1 MENNGLLVLRIR
13 YKFIKMKDEKENKKI
28 KVKGKNISQFE
39 KPTKKELMHSDIKKN
54 IAAILLVVFSLLF
67 LLSLFQQAG
76 VIGGYINRGLG
87 LALGW
92 SRFLLPILLLVLGF
106 VYFRRYDKY
115 RYYLTTIGAVVFLF
129 FLATILHG
137 FYGLEEME
145 EVAKA
150 GKGGGF
156 IGLAFAYILIKY
168 LGILA
173 ASILAGG
180 FFLIGMILTFNFPL
194 TKLFTKIKDWYLGF
208 FSKMRTLRFI
218 RGKKESIKKE
228 EKTNIK
234 ESSIKFSDEEGE
246 FKNGEK
252 VSGEASIEASGN
264 KKGRSK
270 ESLRKVGD
278 WKLPPLNLLQDPKK
292 RQNPKNLDQKAELI
306 VKTLADFGIDVYFKG
321 YNVGPS
327 MVQYT
332 FKPDKGVRLNKIV
345 TLQNNLAM
353 ALATSSIRIEAP
365 IPGKSLIGIELP
377 LPSEYKAEVRIKSV
391 LESAEFQESK
401 SNLTIV
407 LGQDVYGEFILEDIK
422 QMPHLM
428 IAGAT
433 NTGKSVCINTIL
445 ASLLYQNSPED
456 LKLLLIDPKRVEL
469 NFYNDIPHLASPVIV
484 EPSKVIKSLQ
494 WTVNE
499 MEGRYELLEETG
511 VRDIDSYNRKVQK
524 GKKRRVEDEE
534 TGKIIYRDLEIMPY
548 IVVVIDELNDLMMAY
563 GKEVEVLIVRIV
575 QKARAVG
582 IHVIVSTQKPTVEVI
597 TGLMKANITT
607 RIALKVATQVDSRTI
622 LDKMGAEN
630 LLGNGDMLLSNN
642 GAGKMKRI
650 QGAYISDEET
660 ARLVSYI
667 KEEAA
672 RKKFDENDTVSNS
685 LGEFLDKS
693 GGTQSSLVP
702 GGFSD
707 GDDQTDELFEEAKQ
721 LAISSGGL
729 SASFLQTR
737 FRIGFQRATRIIDE
751 LERTGVLGPK
761 NGSKPRELLI
771 GRESENSE

>member
-1 MENNGLLVLRIR
+1 MESDGLLVLKSR
-13 YKFIKMKDEKENKKI
+13 YKFTKMEDKKENKKI
-28 KVKGKNISQFE
+28 EVKGKNTSQPE
-39 KPTKKELMHSDIKKN
+39 KPTKKGLMHSDVKKN
-54 IAAILLVVFSLLF
+54 ITAILLVVFSLLF

-76 VIGGYINRGLG
+76 VVGGYINRGLG
-87 LALGW
+87 LTLGW

-106 VYFRRYDKY
+106 VYLRKYDKY
-115 RYYLTTIGAVVFLF
+115 RYYLTTIGAVMFLF
-129 FLATILHG
+129 FFATILHS

-145 EVAKA
+145 KIAKE

-156 IGLAFAYILIKY
+156 VGLAFAYILIKY

-173 ASILAGG
+173 ASILIGG

-194 TKLFTKIKDWYLGF
+194 TKLFTKIKDWYLSF
-208 FSKMRTLRFI
+208 FSRIRTLRFMHE
-218 RGKKESIKKE
+218 KKESIKKE
-228 EKTNIK
+228 AKTNIK
-234 ESSIKFSDEEGE
+234 ESSIKFS
-246 FKNGEK
+246 NEK
-252 VSGEASIEASGN
+252 GALENEDKTSEKTIAGTSDN
-264 KKGRSK
+264 KKSHSK
-270 ESLRKVGD
+270 KKVRKVGD
-278 WKLPPLNLLQDPKK
+278 WKLPPLNLLKDPKK
-292 RQNPKNLDQKAELI
+292 RQDPKNLDQKAELI
-306 VKTLADFGIDVYFKG
+306 VKTLADFGVDVYFKG

-332 FKPDKGVRLNKIV
+332 FEPDKGVRLSKIV

-365 IPGKSLIGIELP
+365 IPGKSLVGIELP
-377 LPSEYKAEVRIKSV
+377 LPVEYKAEVLIKSA
-391 LESAEFQESK
+391 LESADFQESK

-407 LGQDVYGEFILEDIK
+407 LGQDVYGDFVLEDIK

-428 IAGAT
+428 VAGAT

-445 ASLLYQNSPED
+445 ASLLYQNSPEN

-469 NFYNDIPHLASPVIV
+469 NFYNNIPHLASPVIV
-484 EPSKVIKSLQ
+484 EPSRVVKSLQ
-494 WTVNE
+494 WAVNE
-499 MEGRYELLEETG
+499 MEGRYELLEETS
-511 VRDIDSYNRKVQK
+511 VRDIDSYNQKVRKGQ
-524 GKKRRVEDEE
+524 KRRVEDEE
-534 TGKIIYRDLEIMPY
+534 TGKMIYRDLEIMPY
-548 IVVVIDELNDLMMAY
+548 IVIVIDELNDLMMAY
-563 GKEVEVLIVRIV
+563 GKEVEILIVRIV

-622 LDKMGAEN
+622 LDKMGAET

-660 ARLVSYI
+660 AKLVNYI
-667 KEEAA
+667 KEEAS
-672 RKKFDENDTVSNS
+672 RREIDENDTVSSS
-685 LGEFLDKS
+685 LNEFLDKP
-693 GGTQSSLVP
+693 GGTQSSLVS
-702 GGFSD
+702 GTFENEG
-707 GDDQTDELFEEAKQ
+707 DQTDELFEEAKQ
-721 LAISSGGL
+721 LAINSNGL

-771 GRESENSE
+771 GKESEDSK